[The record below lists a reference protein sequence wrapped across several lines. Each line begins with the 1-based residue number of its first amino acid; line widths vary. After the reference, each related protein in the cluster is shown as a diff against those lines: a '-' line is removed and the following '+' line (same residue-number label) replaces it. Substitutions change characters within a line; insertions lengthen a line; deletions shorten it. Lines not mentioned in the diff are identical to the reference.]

1 MVSYLRYRRNSKL
14 HFASTIGIPWR
25 STGSRDIEWRNIE
38 FPEEGGERERETIR
52 SVDSDRSSSTPT
64 FPAQILEFYR
74 TSLFFFFLKIKSN
87 SCFPRRILIGENIDS
102 YLESWVRTFLRER
115 NNETGFL
122 LSIIIFQYLF
132 KDRIISSN
140 EFIEMIS
147 QSVIQNFIIL
157 FTLSSVTKSPLFKI
171 LPEMWKKLR
180 GTESDEYRT
189 GCNLITYSPRSFL
202 SHANAHYFLA
212 HPRTLQKIKKQ
223 RYIKKIF

>member
-1 MVSYLRYRRNSKL
+1 MAEYWIS
-14 HFASTIGIPWR
+14 
-25 STGSRDIEWRNIE
+25 
-38 FPEEGGERERETIR
+38 GGRGRERERQSGRLIR
-52 SVDSDRSSSTPT
+52 IVPLPR
-64 FPAQILEFYR
+64 FPRKFSNFIERL
-74 TSLFFFFLKIKSN
+74 SLFFLKIKSN